1 MLKGCYRNINN
12 VRAAEGE
19 MRREIIPGRHDWDGQ
34 YMPEKN
40 PSGSETF
47 SVGIFR
53 WTNGGI
59 GIRRGNVIYRVR
71 GYWGNSKAV
80 YRRATQLCEAFDKE
94 VKANPGWPGPIQMS
108 EWVRG

>member
-1 MLKGCYRNINN
+1 
-12 VRAAEGE
+12 

-47 SVGIFR
+47 SAGIFR
-53 WTNGGI
+53 WVNGGP

-80 YRRATQLCEAFDKE
+80 YRRASQLCEAFDQE
-94 VKANPGWPGPIQMS
+94 VKANPGWQGPVKKS